1 MAMRLFVF
9 PAMVTVGI
17 LAHAATAADPATPL
31 ELPAIF
37 SDGMVLQRDKPVAVW
52 GWHEPGAK
60 VTVAFAGQTKTAQAD
75 AAGKWMT
82 RLDPL
87 TASAEPREF
96 VVSSAEGGTKT
107 IADVLVGEVWL
118 CGGQSN
124 MAMTVDGKTGWLH
137 IGGVL
142 DAKKV
147 VAESANPRIRQFYVD
162 WKVSTTP
169 LDDCTGKWTTA
180 GPETTAHF
188 SATGYFFAR
197 ALEKKLG
204 VPVAIVSASWGG
216 STAENWTSREAL
228 TAGTDAEFVA
238 RMEKIVHDYDHH
250 DEIAAQYVVDLAAWE
265 KSHDRHDPGGSGDDA
280 RSAGVDADLAGWKP
294 VTLPATLAKL
304 GFPHGGVVWLR
315 REIEVPEA
323 YVKNWRLDF
332 PATGAAATVFM
343 DGVAMEAGGRPRLPK
358 EVARAG
364 RHVVAVKLHAQE
376 GKAGV
381 ARGSFAVVP
390 FDPKL
395 PQIPLMGDWL
405 CIAEKEFTPL
415 AKGSPPWPKAPV
427 KAALHWQPVP
437 GQFNGMLNPLVP
449 YGLRGI
455 AWYQGESNVG
465 NPAYA
470 KHLKLLVSDWRSRFG
485 QGDLPFLVCQLPG
498 NGPPTTTAGE
508 SKWAACRE
516 AQMAVLELPNTA
528 VANLIDTCEDG
539 DLHPRNK
546 KDAGERLALVA
557 LGDVYGDKAVAWS
570 GPVFESL
577 AIDGGKAVVTFRN
590 AAGLAARPLPATYR
604 PKLWDEP
611 DVTKPLERPS
621 PASAVQGFALC
632 GADRV
637 WHWADA
643 NIAGTRVVVTCTAVK
658 EPVAV
663 RYAWADHPICNLV
676 NAAGLP
682 AFPFRTDDF
691 PTASPTPPPK

>member
-1 MAMRLFVF
+1 MTTRDGTLGMTAVF
-9 PAMVTVGI
+9 LVIATTVS
-17 LAHAATAADPATPL
+17 AADPATRL
-31 ELPAIF
+31 NLPAIF

-52 GWHEPGAK
+52 GWDKPGAA
-60 VTVAFAGQTKTAQAD
+60 VTVAFAGQTKSAQAD
-75 AAGKWMT
+75 ASGRWT
-82 RLDPL
+82 TLLDPL
-87 TASAEPREF
+87 AASAEPRELI
-96 VVSSAEGGTKT
+96 VSSSGGGTKT
-107 IADVLVGEVWL
+107 VGDVLVGEVWL

-162 WKVSTTP
+162 WKVNTTP
-169 LDDCTGKWTTA
+169 LDDCTGKWTAA
-180 GPETTAHF
+180 GPETTPHF

-197 ALEKKLG
+197 SLEKKLG

-216 STAENWTSREAL
+216 STAENWTSRETL
-228 TAGTDAEFVA
+228 VAGTDPEFVA
-238 RMEKIVHDYDHH
+238 QMQKIVHDYDYH
-250 DEIAAQYVVDLAAWE
+250 DDIHAQYLADLAAWE
-265 KSHDRHDPGGSGDDA
+265 MSQGRADPGGADEDA
-280 RSAGVDADLAGWKP
+280 RYAAAESDLAGWKR
-294 VTLPATLAKL
+294 VTLPAPLEKL

-315 REIEVPEA
+315 REIDVPEH
-323 YVKNWRLDF
+323 YGKNWRLDF
-332 PATGAAATVFM
+332 PATGGAATVFM

-364 RHVVAVKLHAQE
+364 RHVVAVKLHAQD
-376 GKAGV
+376 GKAGI

-390 FDPKL
+390 FDPKRS
-395 PQIPLMGDWL
+395 QIPLMGDWL
-405 CIAEKEFTPL
+405 CIAEKEFAPL
-415 AKGSPPWPKAPV
+415 VKGSPAWPKAPV

-437 GQFNGMLNPLVP
+437 GQFNGMLNPLIP
-449 YGLRGI
+449 YGVRGV

-465 NPAYA
+465 KPAYA
-470 KHLKLLVSDWRSRFG
+470 KHLKLLVTDWRSRFG

-498 NGPPTTTAGE
+498 NGPPSTAVAD

-557 LGDVYGDKAVAWS
+557 LGKVYGDTSVAWS
-570 GPVFESL
+570 GPTFDSL
-577 AIDGGKAVVTFRN
+577 TIEGSKAVVTFHN
-590 AAGLAARPLPATYR
+590 ADGLAARPLPATYR

-611 DVTKPLERPS
+611 FVTKQLEQPS
-621 PASAVQGFALC
+621 PTSALQGFMLC
-632 GADRV
+632 GADGV

-643 NIAGTRVVVTCTAVK
+643 RIEGSRVVVTCAAVK
-658 EPVAV
+658 APFAV

-682 AFPFRTDDF
+682 GFPFRTDDF
-691 PTASPTPPPK
+691 PLAPPGPTPK